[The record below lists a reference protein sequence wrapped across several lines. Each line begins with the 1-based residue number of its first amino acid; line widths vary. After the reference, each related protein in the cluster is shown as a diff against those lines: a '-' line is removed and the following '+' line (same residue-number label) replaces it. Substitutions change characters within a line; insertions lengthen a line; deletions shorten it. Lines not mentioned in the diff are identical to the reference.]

1 MSQQR
6 EFTGVFIPAHIWEH
20 PELTSSEKMM
30 LGEIDA
36 LSKSKGWCFASR
48 KHFAGWLRCTESN
61 ISHYLTKLQQLGF
74 IELVRVPGSSTR
86 MRIVSGRFYGDEV
99 VSPTHRGGESHSQG
113 GLAPLTGGV
122 SGVHYKYK
130 LNTSLNSTL
139 KKGKN
144 EVEEVKEDLTNN
156 FFLKDFFPEDKNHEL
171 PAAASAAFNQ
181 ADEIDAME
189 TNYLIMEAFTMAAK
203 VPKEC
208 FVRYLIAFKA
218 IVNATERKHNNRS
231 ELRNHFLNYSRKRY
245 ASEVSQGSSR
255 PESGLPKNLRRF

>member
-48 KHFAGWLRCTESN
+48 KHFASWLRCTESN

-86 MRIVSGRFYGDEV
+86 MRIVSGRFYGEGV
-99 VSPTHRGGESHSQG
+99 VSPTHRGSESHSQG

-139 KKGKN
+139 KKAKN
-144 EVEEVKEDLTNN
+144 EVEEVKEETTKN
-156 FFLKDFFPEDKNHEL
+156 FSLKDSFPEDKNHEL
-171 PAAASAAFNQ
+171 PAAAAAIFNQ
-181 ADEIDAME
+181 ADEINSME
-189 TNYLIMEAFTMAAK
+189 TNFMIMEAFTMAAK

-208 FVRYLIAFKA
+208 FVRYLIAFRS
-218 IVNATERKHNNRS
+218 IVNATEKKHNNRS
-231 ELRNHFLNYSRKRY
+231 ELRNHFLNYSRIRY
-245 ASEVSQGSSR
+245 ANEVIQGSSR